1 MHGQLL
7 EAELKKRGHV
17 HAVQTLT
24 QAGSQMHSISG
35 LTMMKTCL
43 RWIAVALLVTPP
55 VCAAF
60 YDPLPAAVQAAL
72 AQAGLPADALGAI
85 AIPQTFWARTWQH
98 RADVAMQPG
107 SAMKLVTTIVA
118 LDRLGPNHRGRTALH
133 TTGAVSHGVL
143 DGDLVLVG
151 GADPDFD
158 LPALWQLLFELRQR
172 GVHTVNGGLVL
183 DRTLFQPGRID
194 IGLPPF
200 DESPEWP
207 YNVIPDALM
216 LNGNLM
222 GLALSSTESGAV
234 TARLAPPL
242 DGVSID
248 TSAFAPGNTACADW
262 DDDWLPP
269 RVSEASPGQWRIALQ
284 GGFPR
289 RCEAQAA
296 LQLLDRNVIT
306 ERELRAVWASLGGK
320 FTSALGSVR
329 EAALPAGA
337 ERIAQHDS
345 RPWGEVLRHMN
356 KASDNAQTRLLFLQL
371 GAAAMMADPNGTTLT
386 AAQRDVQRWFDE
398 QRIARDGLVMDN
410 GSGLSRSERIAP
422 RTMARAIEVAINGK
436 HAPELLMSLP
446 VAGVDGTMRNRL
458 KGTRAEGWARLKT
471 GTLKNV
477 TALAGTVRDT
487 RGDAWV
493 VVAFINHDDAAKG
506 RPALD
511 ALIEWV
517 ANSGARWR

>member
-1 MHGQLL
+1 VNV
-7 EAELKKRGHV
+7 K
-17 HAVQTLT
+17 
-24 QAGSQMHSISG
+24 
-35 LTMMKTCL
+35 
-43 RWIAVALLVTPP
+43 ALLSWITASLMASLVATP
-55 VCAAF
+55 CAAAAF
-60 YDPLPAAVQAAL
+60 DDPLPAPVAAAL
-72 AQAGLPADALGAI
+72 AQAGLPADSFGAI
-85 AIPQTFWARTWQH
+85 AIPQTFWARPWQH
-98 RADVAMQPG
+98 RADVPMQPG
-107 SAMKLVTTIVA
+107 SSMKLVTTIVA
-118 LDRLGPNHRGRTALH
+118 LDRVGPNHRGRTTLH
-133 TTGAVSHGVL
+133 TTGTLNNGVL
-143 DGDLVLVG
+143 DGDIVLVG

-172 GVHTVNGGLVL
+172 GVHTINGGLVL
-183 DRTLFQPGRID
+183 DRALFKPARID

-200 DESPEWP
+200 DDAPEWP

-216 LNGNLM
+216 LSGNLM
-222 GLALSSTESGAV
+222 GLALSSTDGDAV
-234 TARLAPPL
+234 SARLTPPL
-242 DGVSID
+242 DGVSVD
-248 TSAFAPGNTACADW
+248 ARALAVTNTDCADW
-262 DDDWLPP
+262 DEDWLPP
-269 RVSEASPGQWRIALQ
+269 RIAETSPGQWRIELQ

-306 ERELRAVWASLGGK
+306 ERQVRAVWSSLGGR
-320 FTSALGSVR
+320 FTSAPGSVR

-337 ERIAQHDS
+337 QRITQHES
-345 RPWGEVLRHMN
+345 RPWGEILRNMN
-356 KASDNAQTRLLFLQL
+356 KTSDNAQTRLLFLQL
-371 GAAAMMADPNGTTLT
+371 GVAAMSASPQATTLEL
-386 AAQRDVQRWFDE
+386 AQRDVQRWFDE
-398 QRIARDGLVMDN
+398 HQIEHDGLVMDN

-422 RTMARAIEVAINGK
+422 RTMARAIEIAINGQ

-487 RGDAWV
+487 RGDTWI
-493 VVAFINHDDAAKG
+493 VVAFINHDAAAKG

-511 ALIEWV
+511 ALVEWV

>member
-1 MHGQLL
+1 L
-7 EAELKKRGHV
+7 R
-17 HAVQTLT
+17 
-24 QAGSQMHSISG
+24 SG
-35 LTMMKTCL
+35 LRVKIGVTMKTPL
-43 RWIAVALLVTPP
+43 SWITAALLLNAPCP
-55 VCAAF
+55 AAAF
-60 YDPLPAAVQAAL
+60 DDALPAPVAAAL

-98 RADVAMQPG
+98 RAEVPMQPG
-107 SAMKLVTTIVA
+107 SAMKLITTIVA
-118 LDRLGPNHRGRTALH
+118 LDRLGPNHRGRTELH
-133 TTGAVSHGVL
+133 TTGSVNSGVL
-143 DGDLVLVG
+143 DGDLILVG
-151 GADPDFD
+151 GADPDFA

-172 GVHTVNGGLVL
+172 GVHTVSGALVL
-183 DRTLFQPGRID
+183 DRTLFQPARID
-194 IGLPPF
+194 IGVPPF

-216 LNGNLM
+216 LNGDLM
-222 GLALSSTESGAV
+222 GLALSSTGGGAV
-234 TARLAPPL
+234 TARLTPPL
-242 DGVSID
+242 EGVNVD
-248 TSAFAPGNTACADW
+248 ASALVLTDTACADW
-262 DDDWLPP
+262 DEDWLPP
-269 RVSEASPGQWRIALQ
+269 RASETAPGQWRIELQ

-296 LQLLDRNVIT
+296 LQLLDRNVIA
-306 ERELRAVWASLGGK
+306 ERQVRAVWASLGGR
-320 FTSALGSVR
+320 FTSAPGSVR

-337 ERIAQHDS
+337 QRIAQHES

-356 KASDNAQTRLLFLQL
+356 KTSDNAHTRLLYLEL
-371 GAAAMMADPNGTTLT
+371 GLAAMKTNPQAATL
-386 AAQRDVQRWFDE
+386 ALAQQEVQRWFDE
-398 QRIARDGLVMDN
+398 HRIARDGLVMDN

-422 RTMARAIEVAINGK
+422 RTMARAIETAINGQ

-487 RGDAWV
+487 RGDNWV
-493 VVAFINHDDAAKG
+493 VVAFINHNDAAKA

-511 ALIEWV
+511 ALIEWI
-517 ANSGARWR
+517 ASSGARWR